1 MWLSLLL
8 NNTWQNNQS
17 RGGIFIDVHDILKN
31 KLQDGLKVIIDEI
44 ENVLGTL
51 LNKQIRNV
59 DIPGINWP
67 QNYDI
72 KSFKK

>member
-8 NNTWQNNQS
+8 NNAWQNNQS
-17 RGGIFIDVHDILKN
+17 RGVIFIDVHDILKN
-31 KLQDGLKVIIDEI
+31 KLQDGLKLIIDET
-44 ENVLGTL
+44 ENVLVTL

-59 DIPGINWP
+59 DITGINWP

>member
-8 NNTWQNNQS
+8 NNAWQNNQS
-17 RGGIFIDVHDILKN
+17 RGVIFIDVHDILKN
-31 KLQDGLKVIIDEI
+31 KLQDGLKLIIDEI

>member
-8 NNTWQNNQS
+8 NNAWQNNQS
-17 RGGIFIDVHDILKN
+17 RGVIFIDVHDILKN
-31 KLQDGLKVIIDEI
+31 KLQDGLKLIIDET
-44 ENVLGTL
+44 ENVLVTL

-67 QNYDI
+67 HNYDI

>member
-8 NNTWQNNQS
+8 NNAWQNNQS

-31 KLQDGLKVIIDEI
+31 KLQDGLKLIIDET
-44 ENVLGTL
+44 ENVLVTL
-51 LNKQIRNV
+51 LNKQIRYV

>member
-8 NNTWQNNQS
+8 NNAWQNNQS
-17 RGGIFIDVHDILKN
+17 RGVIFIDVHDILKN
-31 KLQDGLKVIIDEI
+31 KLQDGLKLIIDET
-44 ENVLGTL
+44 ENVLVTL

-59 DIPGINWP
+59 DIPGINWS

>member
-8 NNTWQNNQS
+8 NNAWQNNQS
-17 RGGIFIDVHDILKN
+17 RGGIFIDAHDILKN
-31 KLQDGLKVIIDEI
+31 KLQDGLKLIIDEI

>member
-8 NNTWQNNQS
+8 NNAWQNNQS
-17 RGGIFIDVHDILKN
+17 RGGIFIDVRDILKN
-31 KLQDGLKVIIDEI
+31 KLQDGLKLIIDEI